1 MASVRAEATIAS
13 MNQTE
18 AAHGAVSSDARKWAM
33 IAHLSALVG
42 LLGNGIG
49 FLLGPL
55 AVWLIKRDDDPFVDD
70 QGKEAV
76 NFQITML
83 IAALISGLLILVLV
97 GIFLLFVVMVL
108 MIVFPIIAGIKANE
122 GQRYRYPLTI
132 RFIK

>member
-1 MASVRAEATIAS
+1 MTETQGSSVEPSRE
-13 MNQTE
+13 
-18 AAHGAVSSDARKWAM
+18 VRKWAM
-33 IAHLSALVG
+33 LCHLMALVG

-55 AVWLIKRDDDPFVDD
+55 VVWLLKKEDHPFVDD

-83 IAALISGLLILVLV
+83 LAVLISVPLMLVII
-97 GIFLLFVVMVL
+97 GIFTAILAAIL
-108 MIVFPIIAGIKANE
+108 MIILPIFAAVRTNDGIT
-122 GQRYRYPLTI
+122 YRYPLSI

>member
-1 MASVRAEATIAS
+1 MTETQGSSVEPSRE
-13 MNQTE
+13 
-18 AAHGAVSSDARKWAM
+18 VRKWAM
-33 IAHLSALVG
+33 LCHLMALVG

-55 AVWLIKRDDDPFVDD
+55 VVWLLKKEDHPFVDD

-83 IAALISGLLILVLV
+83 LAVLISVPLMFVII
-97 GIFLLFVVMVL
+97 GIFTAILAVIL
-108 MIVFPIIAGIKANE
+108 MIILPIFAAVRTNDGIM
-122 GQRYRYPLTI
+122 YRYPLSI

>member
-1 MASVRAEATIAS
+1 MTETQGSSVGPSRE
-13 MNQTE
+13 
-18 AAHGAVSSDARKWAM
+18 VRKWAM
-33 IAHLSALVG
+33 LCHLMALVG

-55 AVWLIKRDDDPFVDD
+55 VVWLLKKEDHPFVDD

-83 IAALISGLLILVLV
+83 LAVLISVPLMFVII
-97 GIFLLFVVMVL
+97 GIFTAILAVIL
-108 MIVFPIIAGIKANE
+108 MIILPIFAAVRTNDGIM
-122 GQRYRYPLTI
+122 YRYPLSI